1 MATIPTDRH
10 ALIMFVAWYSS
21 SKLGRPVS
29 RIRLMKFLYLA
40 DVHFYAQR
48 RRLATGYR
56 WKFYH
61 YGPYA
66 AEAQNDIDECVNL
79 GLLGCDV
86 LQRADDAGEVSLY
99 RAYGTD
105 PAIHERFSA
114 TLDTVLASEIQRWV
128 GAELNTFLDY
138 VYFDTAPMRE
148 AQRGEYLRFDEATFR
163 TDSLHEPTVQRPKR
177 YASREARKAFQR
189 FLESR
194 RVDKT
199 KVAVPHDAIVD
210 EAFVEAVKLLDAE
223 DALSGPLGGSV
234 EIDPDAV
241 T

>member
-86 LQRADDAGEVSLY
+86 LQRADDAGDVSLY

-114 TLDTVLASEIQRWV
+114 TLDTVLACEIQRWV

-148 AQRGEYLRFDEATFR
+148 ARRGEYLRFDETTFPVDVVR
-163 TDSLHEPTVQRPKR
+163 EPAAERPKK
-177 YASREARKAFQR
+177 YASRETRKAYQR

-194 RVDKT
+194 RAEKA
-199 KVAVPHDAIVD
+199 KVPVPRDAIVD
-210 EAFVEAVKLLDAE
+210 EAFDEAVRLLDAQ
-223 DALSGPLGGSV
+223 DALAGPLEGSV
-234 EIDPDAV
+234 EVDPDAL